1 MILRCK
7 RGLSCPKHS
16 KSRCSVDQVSCYR
29 QFLADNTIMFI
40 RQCYRRKN
48 GKHHAY
54 WALVESYRTPRG
66 PRQRIVSY
74 LGEMDA
80 QGRLGIQQAAT
91 RQGKRY
97 QHRLFDD
104 VSPQWVEVDTSR
116 IRVER
121 CVDFGGPWLGLELL
135 NHLGIDSLLR
145 QLQPSGREQIEW
157 SLMSLILVICRL
169 CEPSSELHSADHV
182 YIWFW
187 VICLVLHPTR

>member
-1 MILRCK
+1 
-7 RGLSCPKHS
+7 
-16 KSRCSVDQVSCYR
+16 
-29 QFLADNTIMFI
+29 MFI

-48 GKHHAY
+48 GKRHAY

-80 QGRLGIQQAAT
+80 RGRLGIQQAVT
-91 RQGKRY
+91 SQGKQY
-97 QHRLFDD
+97 QHQLFDD
-104 VSPQWVEVDTSR
+104 VAPQWVEVETGR

-135 NHLGIDSLLR
+135 ERLDITSLLKN
-145 QLQPSGREQIEW
+145 LQPPGRERIEW

-169 CEPSSELHSADHV
+169 S
-182 YIWFW
+182 Y
-187 VICLVLHPTR
+187 R